1 VSADRE
7 SLAELRARVEA
18 LLSARALRGAA
29 RELARDRRVGARS
42 LAGRCRG
49 RAAGIEREAR
59 RFARLL
65 ALRKR
70 LIAAG
75 ALCVAGVDEVGV
87 GPLAGP
93 VVAAAVVL
101 PERPRLPGLDDSKRL
116 SRDARERLALEIHAQ
131 AIAVAV
137 AEVSV
142 EEIDRRNIYQ
152 ASLLAMQ
159 QAVAALDPQPDHVLV
174 DARRI
179 PGIASA
185 QTAIVGGDGLD
196 ASIAAASI
204 VAKVHRDAIMA
215 RLDEQYPGYGFG
227 RHMGYG
233 TPEHLSA
240 LQRLGATPIHRRS
253 FAPVFQLPP
262 P

>member
-1 VSADRE
+1 MREGHDSLAALRVRVSA
-7 SLAELRARVEA
+7 LV
-18 LLSARALRGAA
+18 SAAALRRAA
-29 RELARDRRVGARS
+29 RDLARDRRVGARS

-49 RAAGIEREAR
+49 RAAEIEREAR

-65 ALRKR
+65 TLRKR
-70 LIAAG
+70 LMAAG
-75 ALCVAGVDEVGV
+75 AHCVAGVDEVGV

-93 VVAAAVVL
+93 VVAAAVIL

-116 SRDARERLALEIHAQ
+116 SRAARERLAREIHAQ
-131 AIAVAV
+131 ALAIAV

-142 EEIDRRNIYQ
+142 EEIDRHNIYQ

-174 DARRI
+174 DARTI
-179 PGIASA
+179 PGISSK

-215 RLDEQYPGYGFG
+215 RLDGEYPGYGFG

-233 TPEHLSA
+233 TREHLRA
-240 LQRLGATPIHRRS
+240 LRRLGATPVHRRS
-253 FAPVFQLPP
+253 FAPVLQLPLL
-262 P
+262 